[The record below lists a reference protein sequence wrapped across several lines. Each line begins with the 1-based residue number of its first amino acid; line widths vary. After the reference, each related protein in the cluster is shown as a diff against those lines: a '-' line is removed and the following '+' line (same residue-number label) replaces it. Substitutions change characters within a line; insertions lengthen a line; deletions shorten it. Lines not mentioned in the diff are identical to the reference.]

1 MRGGQTDARAAR
13 AVAGDASERRARLS
27 PDTPRAGHCAADA
40 HPVRR
45 AADNAGESETPA
57 EKPAVRS
64 ERPSFRHKLALARGK
79 GRLVL
84 FPLLEARGQAASC
97 PVQRRLC
104 GRPRKPPA
112 RGPLGLAQ
120 QHPSPS
126 HSRMQDL
133 RAFKSQTLCP
143 FRKCSVNSVPGD
155 WDAPDRFRLLQSALR
170 LVTVHSAFLNTH
182 FVINGLLKNYTYAPM
197 TFGK

>member
-1 MRGGQTDARAAR
+1 MTLDDLDLSSRAPGRGVRGGQTDARAAR

-84 FPLLEARGQAASC
+84 FPLLEAEARPRPAQCREGSAAGRANRPLGAPWGWPSSIRHLPTHGC
-97 PVQRRLC
+97 RISEPSGVRLC
-104 GRPRKPPA
+104 ALSVSEASTRSLETGMR
-112 RGPLGLAQ
+112 
-120 QHPSPS
+120 
-126 HSRMQDL
+126 
-133 RAFKSQTLCP
+133 QT
-143 FRKCSVNSVPGD
+143 D
-155 WDAPDRFRLLQSALR
+155 
-170 LVTVHSAFLNTH
+170 SAFCSRH
-182 FVINGLLKNYTYAPM
+182 
-197 TFGK
+197 